1 MKKYLAITIFVLV
14 ATLQMFGQT
23 TTNQTT
29 YARPEAKDRFRKYVD
44 NTVGPTALIAP
55 VISATF
61 RQFRN
66 SPEEWKK
73 TGAGFARRFGDS
85 FGRNLVNQTV
95 TYGLD
100 EALKLDSNYYLSKK
114 PDFKSKFSNAVVS
127 AFTAR
132 TPSGKRVIGAPK
144 IIGTYSAAILAN
156 EVWMPKRFNYKD
168 GLRDGS
174 ISMLTKV
181 GFNLIREFFLKK

>member
-1 MKKYLAITIFVLV
+1 MVKLQQIKRLTLVLRQK
-14 ATLQMFGQT
+14 TDLESMWII
-23 TTNQTT
+23 
-29 YARPEAKDRFRKYVD
+29 RCEL
-44 NTVGPTALIAP
+44 TALIAP

-144 IIGTYSAAILAN
+144 IIGTYSAAILA
-156 EVWMPKRFNYKD
+156 K
-168 GLRDGS
+168 
-174 ISMLTKV
+174 
-181 GFNLIREFFLKK
+181 

>member
-1 MKKYLAITIFVLV
+1 MKKLVIVFVLIIASAQV
-14 ATLQMFGQT
+14 FAQT

-29 YARPEAKDRFRKYVD
+29 YNRPDATDRFRKYLV

-61 RQFRN
+61 RQIKNR
-66 SPEEWKK
+66 PEEWEK

-85 FGRNLVNQTV
+85 FGRNLINQTV

-100 EALKLDSNYYLSKK
+100 EALKLDSNYYVSKK
-114 PDFKSKFSNAVVS
+114 PNFKSKFSNAVVS
-127 AFTAR
+127 TFTAR

-144 IIGTYSAAILAN
+144 IIGTYSASILAN

-174 ISMLTKV
+174 ISMLTRV

>member
-14 ATLQMFGQT
+14 ATLQIFAQT

-29 YARPEAKDRFRKYVD
+29 YTRPDATDRFRKYVD
-44 NTVGPTALIAP
+44 NTVGPIALLAP
-55 VISATF
+55 VISGTF

-144 IIGTYSAAILAN
+144 IIGTYSAAILAH

>member
-1 MKKYLAITIFVLV
+1 MKKLVIVFVLIIASAQV
-14 ATLQMFGQT
+14 FAQT

-29 YARPEAKDRFRKYVD
+29 YNRPEATDRFRKYVD

-61 RQFRN
+61 RQIKNR
-66 SPEEWKK
+66 PEEWEK

-85 FGRNLVNQTV
+85 FGRNLINQTV

-100 EALKLDSNYYLSKK
+100 EAFKLDSNYYVSKK

-127 AFTAR
+127 TFTAR

-144 IIGTYSAAILAN
+144 IIGTYSASILAN

-174 ISMLTKV
+174 ISMLTRV